1 MASNSKTFR
10 RFVRHSWLSITL
22 FVFLVA
28 AIFYSAWQITEKY
41 KQMPDFGGIVTLR
54 QGELDL
60 DFNGDTLRLTQGMI
74 LKTIT
79 DRDILEPLAKRYGW
93 NATYDEMVK
102 NIEVKERLASQRSYS
117 ILVNTMNAQRSSKL
131 ARALAVAFLGEYQKI
146 WEERNK
152 RNLEKS
158 AAKIKLLE
166 KELKELKENRQVLR
180 ENRELLPVST
190 EIEMAAI
197 NNQLVEAQKQFM
209 TAYGA
214 YISKMEEKRSEM
226 QLQYDLACQIYTEN
240 DARLQTLKLQLDA
253 ISRLSKELGEKLLS
267 QKPDLYKLTIKP
279 KKLTGLPS
287 DIQYFYDNIQ
297 TLQRLRLAMMLD
309 SIIEDKTKTLEDE
322 RRKKDTV
329 ERLIETHSSDV
340 FIREVEI

>member
-1 MASNSKTFR
+1 MVSNSKTFR

-54 QGELDL
+54 QGEMDL

-74 LKTIT
+74 QKTIT
-79 DRDILEPLAKRYGW
+79 SRPILEPLAKRYGW
-93 NATYDEMVK
+93 NIPYDEMVQ
-102 NIEVKERLASQRSYS
+102 NIEVKEQLSSQRSFS
-117 ILVNTMNAQRSSKL
+117 ILINTMNAERSSKL
-131 ARALAVAFLGEYQKI
+131 ARALARAFLEEYQKL

-152 RNLEKS
+152 WNLQKCAE
-158 AAKIKLLE
+158 KIKLLE
-166 KELKELKENRQVLR
+166 KELKELKESRQVLR
-180 ENRELLPVST
+180 ENQELIPVST
-190 EIEMAAI
+190 EIEMAAV

-209 TAYGA
+209 TAYGT
-214 YISKMEEKRSEM
+214 YISKMEEKRAEM
-226 QLQYDLACQIYTEN
+226 QFQYDLACQIYTSN
-240 DARLQTLKLQLDA
+240 DARLQTLKLQLDG
-253 ISRLSKELGEKLLS
+253 ITRLSKELGEKLLS
-267 QKPDLYKLTIKP
+267 QKPDLYKLTLKP

-297 TLQRLRLAMMLD
+297 TLQRLKLAMMLD
-309 SIIEDKTKTLEDE
+309 SIIDSKAKNLENE

-340 FIREVEI
+340 FIREVGI